1 MRILNVVVQNESFEY
16 RDNNFVL
23 SYLVDDSVKDPMAN
37 LRAAIREYGQT
48 EGGKRDV
55 AHACGYYNWGD
66 ASCAVLD
73 EILPRYGLRYME
85 TNAVDVLVNHDEIL
99 IDSDDVEQEEE
110 A

>member
-37 LRAAIREYGQT
+37 LRAAIREYGLT
-48 EGGKRDV
+48 EDGKRDV

-73 EILPRYGLRYME
+73 KILPRYGLRYME
-85 TNAVDVLVNHDEIL
+85 TNAVDVFVNHDEIL